1 MTSLGSTTAQTKDD
15 RIDRVLAG
23 DLEAQRKLIERYG
36 ALVWSLC
43 RRLDPESE
51 DAYQESWE
59 KVFRGLRRF
68 DPHGSAKLS
77 TWISVVTHRHLVDR
91 HRKRSARG
99 VEVELDTHTPQT
111 RPVEDR
117 LDRAARVAD
126 LERALGR
133 LPEAQR
139 RMVVLHHL
147 RGLSLEAIAE
157 GERIAVGTVKSRLH
171 RARARLTVI
180 LGGAS

>member
-1 MTSLGSTTAQTKDD
+1 MSVATSASQTSDD
-15 RIDRVLAG
+15 RLDRVNAG
-23 DLEAQRKLIERYG
+23 DLDAQRRLIERYG
-36 ALVWSLC
+36 PLVWSLC
-43 RRLDPESE
+43 RRLDPEPD
-51 DAYQESWE
+51 DAYQEVWE

-91 HRKRSARG
+91 HRKRSTRG
-99 VEVELDTHTPQT
+99 VEVDLENHMPQT

-117 LDRAARVAD
+117 LDRAARVAA

-133 LPEAQR
+133 LPEGQR
-139 RMVVLHHL
+139 RVVVLHHL
-147 RGLSLEAIAE
+147 RGLPLEAIAE
-157 GERIAVGTVKSRLH
+157 GEMIAVGTVKSRLH
-171 RARARLTVI
+171 RARARLTQI